1 MTATPTL
8 ETLSSSA
15 ERLAQRRR
23 EMVEAA
29 TAMEIEVADVRK
41 RHMPAL
47 RKIAIDVKAIAS
59 GLQDMV
65 SRAGALFTKP
75 KSRTVA
81 DIQFGFKKGRGS
93 MEFDDEAKV
102 ISRIRKHLPHLADT
116 AIVTKETVAKDV
128 LNKLSGAELKLL
140 GVSIVD
146 PGDAPFVKAKD
157 ADTDELIALAL
168 GKAS

>member
-1 MTATPTL
+1 MTTVPTL

-29 TAMEIEVADVRK
+29 TAMEIEVGEV
-41 RHMPAL
+41 

-59 GLQDMV
+59 SLQGMV

-116 AIVTKETVAKDV
+116 AIVTKESVAKDV

-146 PGDAPFVKAKD
+146 PGDAAFVKAKD

-168 GKAS
+168 GEAS